1 MKRIRFLSLGIFP
14 PRCNTSLCLTPGPV
28 AASCLV
34 AVCLFA
40 TKDVIGY
47 IFTADK

>member
-1 MKRIRFLSLGIFP
+1 MNFTTALQQQG
-14 PRCNTSLCLTPGPV
+14 LCPVPDPV

-34 AVCLFA
+34 GVCLFA